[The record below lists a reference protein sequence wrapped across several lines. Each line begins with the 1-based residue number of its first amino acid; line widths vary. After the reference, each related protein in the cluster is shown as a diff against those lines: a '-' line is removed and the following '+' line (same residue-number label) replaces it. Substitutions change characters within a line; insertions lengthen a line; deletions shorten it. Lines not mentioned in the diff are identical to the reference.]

1 MMRVGCGSDCCLETG
16 SSCEPRTS
24 AAVTDER
31 GLHTRSGDLSF
42 SARDCMDA
50 SPKPFG
56 TIRMH
61 PPVADRAIL
70 PRQHLLRVSQLEAFR
85 ARTPRPVVV

>member
-16 SSCEPRTS
+16 SSCERRTN

-42 SARDCMDA
+42 SARVCRNA
-50 SPKPFG
+50 SPKPLE
-56 TIRMH
+56 TLRLH
-61 PPVADRAIL
+61 PL
-70 PRQHLLRVSQLEAFR
+70 PAGRGQPPHQHLLRVSQLDAFR
-85 ARTPRPVVV
+85 ARTEGCLGT